1 MAFEAN
7 AILARNATSAW
18 QRSNSTVRRSTALIC
33 ENSLV
38 FLVLSSQDA
47 GASAGYETA
56 AYGASVTGAAVTGA
70 ADGADV
76 AAALQA
82 AKMIADAAARTARRD
97 HHLVEW
103 DMLASPPTA
112 QQVRTRVTDSCAGDS
127 VRRRARRPRV
137 PGSLAPQLR
146 RVT

>member
-7 AILARNATSAW
+7 AILARKATSGW
-18 QRSNSTVRRSTALIC
+18 QRSNSTVLASSALIC
-33 ENSLV
+33 ANSLV

-47 GASAGYETA
+47 GASAGYDVA
-56 AYGASVTGAAVTGA
+56 AYGATDAGAAVTGA
-70 ADGADV
+70 ADGAVV

-103 DMLASPPTA
+103 DMLASPP
-112 QQVRTRVTDSCAGDS
+112 
-127 VRRRARRPRV
+127 
-137 PGSLAPQLR
+137 
-146 RVT
+146 